1 MLEQFPTPLLT
12 ALKNCANQPDV
23 PFYTP
28 GHKRGQG
35 ISPLLT
41 EFLGTQLFKADLPE
55 LPELDNLFNP
65 ESVIAEAQYLASEA
79 FGAEKTWFLVNG
91 STSGIIATILA
102 ICGTGDKIL
111 VPRNAH
117 QSVISGLILSGA
129 IAIFLQPEY
138 NPSWDLSYSITPETV
153 AKSLQQHPDA
163 KAVLI
168 VYPTYQGVCG
178 NITEIAKITHQY
190 NIPLIVDEAHGAH
203 FNFHPDLPTP
213 ALKAGADL
221 TIQSTHK
228 ILGSMTQS
236 SMLHVQGNRINKERL
251 SQTLQFVESTSP
263 NYILLASLDAA
274 RQQMATQGYNLM
286 NQTISLAQIAR
297 TEISKIQGLSVFGN
311 LELKSTSGCVNLDI
325 TRLTIKVSNLGISG
339 YEADEILSQQFH
351 VIAELPSL
359 HHLTFIISLGN
370 TETDIYQLI
379 NGLKTLSVEYQLSAA
394 YHPALNFFPTP
405 HSAPSAPPFS
415 CRDAFFA
422 QTEKRPLTDCVGSVS
437 AEIICPY
444 PPGIPVLMP
453 GEIITSD
460 ALKFLQQVI
469 ALGGK
474 ITGCSDPNLQQLKI
488 VKG

>member
-1 MLEQFPTPLLT
+1 MLDQFPTPLLT

-221 TIQSTHK
+221 TVQSTHK

-297 TEISKIQGLSVFGN
+297 TEISKIQGLSVFG
-311 LELKSTSGCVNLDI
+311 
-325 TRLTIKVSNLGISG
+325 
-339 YEADEILSQQFH
+339 
-351 VIAELPSL
+351 
-359 HHLTFIISLGN
+359 
-370 TETDIYQLI
+370 
-379 NGLKTLSVEYQLSAA
+379 
-394 YHPALNFFPTP
+394 YHPFN
-405 HSAPSAPPFS
+405 
-415 CRDAFFA
+415 
-422 QTEKRPLTDCVGSVS
+422 
-437 AEIICPY
+437 Y
-444 PPGIPVLMP
+444 
-453 GEIITSD
+453 
-460 ALKFLQQVI
+460 
-469 ALGGK
+469 
-474 ITGCSDPNLQQLKI
+474 
-488 VKG
+488 

>member
-1 MLEQFPTPLLT
+1 MLEQSQTPLLT
-12 ALKNCANQPDV
+12 ALKNCVNQPDI
-23 PFYTP
+23 PFYAP

-35 ISPLLT
+35 TSVLLT
-41 EFLGTQLFKADLPE
+41 ELLGTQLFKADLPE

-65 ESVIAEAQYLASEA
+65 EGVIAEAQDLAADA
-79 FGAEKTWFLVNG
+79 FGAEQTWFLVNG
-91 STSGIIATILA
+91 STSGIIAAILA
-102 ICGTGDKIL
+102 TCGMGDKIL
-111 VPRNAH
+111 VPRNVH

-138 NPSWDLSYSITPETV
+138 NQIWDLAYSITPEIL
-153 AKSLQQHPDA
+153 AQSLQQHPDA

-168 VYPTYQGVCG
+168 VYPTYQGICG
-178 NITEIAKITHQY
+178 NITEIAKITHEY

-203 FNFHPDLPTP
+203 FNFHPNLPTP

-228 ILGSMTQS
+228 VLGSLTQS
-236 SMLHVQGNRINKERL
+236 SMLHVQGNRINRDRL
-251 SQTLQFVESTSP
+251 SQTLQFVQSTSP

-274 RQQMATQGYNLM
+274 RHQMATQGYNLIS
-286 NQTISLAQIAR
+286 QTISLAQIAR
-297 TEISKIQGLSVFGN
+297 TEISKIQGLSSFGN
-311 LELKSTSGCVNLDI
+311 PDFKPTAGCVNLDI
-325 TRLTIKVSNLGISG
+325 TRLTIKVSDLGISG
-339 YEADEILSQQFH
+339 YEADEILRQQFH
-351 VIAELPSL
+351 VTAELPSL

-370 TETDIYQLI
+370 TETDINQLI
-379 NGLKTLSVEYQLSAA
+379 NALKTISLQ
-394 YHPALNFFPTP
+394 HPPNTIPHPLPNFFPIP
-405 HSAPSAPPFS
+405 HNLAPTPPFS
-415 CRDAFFA
+415 CREAFFA
-422 QTEKRPLTDCVGSVS
+422 QTETRPLTDCVGRVS

-453 GEIITSD
+453 GEIVTSD

-469 ALGGK
+469 ALGAK

>member
-1 MLEQFPTPLLT
+1 MLEQFQTPLLT
-12 ALKNCANQPDV
+12 ALKNCANQPDT

-41 EFLGTQLFKADLPE
+41 ELLGTQLFKADLPE

-65 ESVIAEAQYLASEA
+65 EGVIAEAQDLAADA
-79 FGAEKTWFLVNG
+79 FGAEQTWFLVNG
-91 STSGIIATILA
+91 STSGIIAAILA

-138 NPSWDLSYSITPETV
+138 NLTWDLTYSITPETV
-153 AKSLQQHPDA
+153 AQTLQQHPDT

-168 VYPTYQGVCG
+168 VYPTYQGICG
-178 NITEIAKITHQY
+178 NIAKIAEITHQY

-221 TIQSTHK
+221 TVQSTHK

-236 SMLHVQGNRINKERL
+236 SLLHVQGNRINRERL

-263 NYILLASLDAA
+263 NYILLSSLDAA

-286 NQTISLAQIAR
+286 NQTISLAKIAR
-297 TEISKIQGLSVFGN
+297 TEISQIKDLSIFGN
-311 LELKSTSGCVNLDI
+311 PELKPTSGCVNLDI

-339 YEADEILSQQFH
+339 YEADEILRQQFH
-351 VIAELPSL
+351 VTAELPSL

-370 TETDIYQLI
+370 TETDIHQLI
-379 NGLKTLSVEYQLSAA
+379 NALKTLAVQHQPALTS
-394 YHPALNFFPTP
+394 HPRLNFFSTP
-405 HSAPSAPPFS
+405 DFLPSTPPYS

-422 QTEKRPLTDCVGSVS
+422 QTEKRPLQDCLGLVS

-453 GEIITSD
+453 GEIVTSD